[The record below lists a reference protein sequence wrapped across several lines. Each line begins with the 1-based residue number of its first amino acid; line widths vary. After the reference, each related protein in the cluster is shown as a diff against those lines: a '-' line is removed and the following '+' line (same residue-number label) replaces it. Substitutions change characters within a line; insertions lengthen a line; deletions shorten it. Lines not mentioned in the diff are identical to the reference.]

1 MGLPADFQAL
11 LDYDEM
17 VSKSV
22 PNFGHAL
29 RTKDLSYRAM
39 TTRRRDTFPRRD
51 RDGRFE
57 GRDRKEDS
65 KDSKEGRNRSDRGF
79 AGKDGTRDR
88 EKDRRRNEGRRQNGR
103 KNDDTKE
110 DPPPQLP
117 KDKWRKDDKGRI
129 MKRKCRFCSRWHMDY
144 DCPSR
149 PSSYSLTATVDNQWH
164 SSSDDDEDASDP
176 RDGDDDSSS
185 VDSDEGV
192 PGQRWKSTRDI
203 TMTYHNVY
211 SNTTPMED
219 VPDLK
224 IPRASHYR
232 VEE

>member
-1 MGLPADFQAL
+1 
-11 LDYDEM
+11 
-17 VSKSV
+17 
-22 PNFGHAL
+22 
-29 RTKDLSYRAM
+29 
-39 TTRRRDTFPRRD
+39 
-51 RDGRFE
+51 
-57 GRDRKEDS
+57 
-65 KDSKEGRNRSDRGF
+65 
-79 AGKDGTRDR
+79 
-88 EKDRRRNEGRRQNGR
+88 
-103 KNDDTKE
+103 
-110 DPPPQLP
+110 
-117 KDKWRKDDKGRI
+117 
-129 MKRKCRFCSRWHMDY
+129 MDY